1 MDHLLLSV
9 ENQCHQFTSAAA
21 VGIAIAERRRVQR
34 LAFMYKIL
42 NDRVAVPPTSVN
54 LVLSSRPTRGINAN
68 QQKLVTLR
76 SSTEPYRQ
84 SFSIRTAKD
93 WNSLPQSV
101 VAADSSAQFKS
112 QLVRHAH
119 SSSSV

>member
-1 MDHLLLSV
+1 
-9 ENQCHQFTSAAA
+9 
-21 VGIAIAERRRVQR
+21 
-34 LAFMYKIL
+34 MYKIL
-42 NDRVAVPPTSVN
+42 NAVAVAVPPASVD
-54 LVLSSRPTRGINAN
+54 LVLFSRPTRGINAN
-68 QQKLVTLR
+68 QQKLVTVR

-112 QLVRHAH
+112 QLVRHGAP
-119 SSSSV
+119 